1 MPHSKPD
8 GTAPDRSVPTVGLR
22 RVLVTGGGTGIGL
35 AVCEA
40 ILAGGGQVVAVGRRS
55 EPLQAIAARYPGQAH
70 ALVADLAA
78 PEQREGLLAR
88 GRALMGGLDG
98 FVHSAG
104 YVAHEAPGSIS
115 EAALRAQL
123 EINLVAPLRLGEQ
136 ALELLEDGGGMVFV
150 ASTLAVRPVLTS
162 AVYSAAKAGL
172 IEAMKVL
179 ALAGAPRGVRASAV
193 LPGVVDTDMIRAP
206 APTRDGQT
214 ESPSEVE
221 RRVER
226 LRTLHPIG
234 RLGAPSD
241 VAACTTY
248 LLGAHWISGASITI
262 DGGLLLRE

>member
-1 MPHSKPD
+1 MP
-8 GTAPDRSVPTVGLR
+8 RSEPAVGLR
-22 RVLVTGGGTGIGL
+22 CVLVTGGGTGIGL

-40 ILAGGGQVVAVGRRS
+40 ILEAGGQVVAVGRRP
-55 EPLQAIAARYPGQAH
+55 EPLHALTARYPGRAH

-88 GRALMGGLDG
+88 GKALMGGLDG

-115 EAALRAQL
+115 EAALRAQI
-123 EINLVAPLRLGEQ
+123 EVNLVAPLRLGEQ
-136 ALELLEDGGGMVFV
+136 ALEQLCDGGGMVFV

-179 ALAGAPRGVRASAV
+179 ALAGAPRSIRASAV
-193 LPGVVDTDMIRAP
+193 LPGVVDTDMIRAA
-206 APTRDGQT
+206 APNEPT
-214 ESPSEVE
+214 EAAVQN
-221 RRVER
+221 RIDR
-226 LRTLHPIG
+226 LRNLHPLG
-234 RLGAPSD
+234 RLGAPAD
-241 VAACTTY
+241 VAACTAY
-248 LLGAHWISGASITI
+248 LLGAHWITGASMII